1 MVDILEFLQSRRSIR
16 KFQNIPIPEDVVN
29 LLLEAGRL
37 APSRA
42 NSQPWKF
49 IVVTNPKLKKQ
60 LSIASYNQRVVVE
73 ASLLIVVLGIIDP
86 RSTIPDRT
94 TELVQAG
101 CFDEDVKEGADHI
114 LDDWTFS
121 ELKVDAA
128 LNSAIAATHI
138 MLAAHGLGLG
148 SCWVKLLDD
157 QSVLKVLEVPEGFY
171 HTGILAIGYP
181 AESPQARPR
190 LPLNS
195 MVYYE
200 KFGQHQNKTEKGH

>member
-1 MVDILEFLQSRRSIR
+1 MSDILELLESRRSIR
-16 KFQNIPIPEDVVN
+16 KFKKIPVPDNVVN
-29 LLLEAGRL
+29 SLLEAGRL

-49 IVVTNPKLKKQ
+49 IVVKDPEVKKP
-60 LSIASYNQRVVVE
+60 LSIAAYNQRTVVE
-73 ASLLIVVLGIIDP
+73 APLLIVVLGVIDP
-86 RSTIPDRT
+86 RSTVPNRT
-94 TELVQAG
+94 AELVEAG
-101 CFDEDVKEGADHI
+101 AFGEDVKQKADHV
-114 LDDWTFS
+114 LDDWSLS

-148 SCWVKLLDD
+148 CCWVKLLDD
-157 QSVLKVLEVPEGFY
+157 QSVLEALNVPDGFY

-181 AESPQARPR
+181 DQSPRTRPR

-195 MVYYE
+195 MVSYE
-200 KFGQHQNKTEKGH
+200 KFGQTSSGES